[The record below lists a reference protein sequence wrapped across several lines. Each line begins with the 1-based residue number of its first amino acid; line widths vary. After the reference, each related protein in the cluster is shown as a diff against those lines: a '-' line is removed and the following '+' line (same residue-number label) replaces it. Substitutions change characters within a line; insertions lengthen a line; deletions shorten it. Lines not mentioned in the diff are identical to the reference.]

1 MKNAKVLS
9 ALGLMSLAS
18 TAALAASGPTLGSVL
33 DASGVKVSG
42 NVAVSLRQNVSVRDE
57 AAKQA
62 RSNFQ
67 VDQGL
72 LSIAYQPKEGFGGVV
87 DLATGETVGQG
98 GDVGGSTAGVVLS
111 QAYLQ
116 YKSGDLT
123 LIGGRYYTAAGY
135 EVFPAA
141 GNLFVTRSAT
151 FGLEPTYHTGVRAS
165 YAVSDSLSVFGGLNN
180 GVYAGSNNSEQP
192 LIDFIDGLQSPPSCV
207 DLTNASPAVTS
218 KTCDAYASTLKNK
231 GVELGVTFAPISD
244 LSLSLTSYHGKA
256 IVNSISGS
264 DLNKSASQNLYSFTA
279 TYKLTSALTLAANFD
294 QANFYASVPA
304 PFDNAFKY
312 NAYAG
317 YVTYALSDATTLGV
331 RLEEISYRRSVGT
344 KNNVGTATAVL
355 SHSFAKNFDLR
366 TELSDVDAQR
376 NVGDTPDNRH
386 VQLAVQGLLKF

>member
-42 NVAVSLRQNVSVRDE
+42 NVAVSLRQNVSVRGTNN
-57 AAKQA
+57 QA

-87 DLATGETVGQG
+87 DLATGETVAQG
-98 GDVGGSTAGVVLS
+98 GDVGGSTAGVQLS

-116 YKSGDLT
+116 YKSGNLT

-141 GNLFVTRSAT
+141 GNLFVTRSQT
-151 FGLEPTYHTGVRAS
+151 YQKETTYHTGVRAS

-180 GVYAGSNNSEQP
+180 GVFADDPASECTHGTP
-192 LIDFIDGLQSPPSCV
+192 V
-207 DLTNASPAVTS
+207 VT
-218 KTCDAYASTLKNK
+218 TCDAFASTLKNR
-231 GVELGVTFAPISD
+231 GVELGVTWSPISD
-244 LSLSLTSYHGKA
+244 LSLALSSYHGKA
-256 IVNSISGS
+256 NIQDTLGATHNDSE
-264 DLNKSASQNLYSFTA
+264 SQNLYSFTA
-279 TYKLTSALTLAANFD
+279 SYKVSDAISIAANID
-294 QANFYASVPA
+294 QGNT
-304 PFDNAFKY
+304 NAKLYGNKY
-312 NAYAG
+312 TAYAG
-317 YVTYALSDATTLGV
+317 YVTYALSDATTLGL
-331 RLEEISYRRSVGT
+331 RLEEISKRRVASVD
-344 KNNVGTATAVL
+344 NNTGAVAAVL

-366 TELSDVDAQR
+366 TELSDVDPEA
-376 NVGDTPDNRH
+376 GDNRH
-386 VQLAVQGLLKF
+386 VELAVQGVLKF

>member
-42 NVAVSLRQNVSVRDE
+42 NMAVSLRQNVSVRGTTD
-57 AAKQA
+57 QA

-87 DLATGETVGQG
+87 DLATGQEVAQG
-98 GDVGGSTAGVVLS
+98 GQVGVSTAGVVLS

-141 GNLFVTRSAT
+141 GNLFVTRSQT
-151 FGLEPTYHTGVRAS
+151 YQLESTYHTGVRAS
-165 YAVSDSLSVFGGLNN
+165 YAVSNSLSVFGGLNN
-180 GVYAGSNNSEQP
+180 GVFAGSAFAKKTVDP
-192 LIDFIDGLQSPPSCV
+192 TKATAPTSCV
-207 DLTNASPAVTS
+207 ALNQVNSPTSVDVTGNN
-218 KTCDAYASTLKNK
+218 CDAYASTLKNR
-231 GVELGVTFAPISD
+231 GVELGTTWSPVSG
-244 LSLSLTSYHGKA
+244 LSLALTAYHGKVLVSDDSTQPSVVS
-256 IVNSISGS
+256 VNDSI
-264 DLNKSASQNLYSFTA
+264 SQNLYSFTA
-279 TYKLTSALTLAANFD
+279 SYNISKDLTVAVNIDQGNALADDSIVN
-294 QANFYASVPA
+294 V
-304 PFDNAFKY
+304 KY

-317 YVTYALSDATTLGV
+317 YVTYALSNATTLGL
-331 RLEEISYRRSVGT
+331 RLEEISKRGV
-344 KNNVGTATAVL
+344 NNNTGAVAAVL

-366 TELSDVDAQR
+366 TELSDVDPET
-376 NVGDTPDNRH
+376 GDDRQ
-386 VQLAVQGLLKF
+386 VKLAVQGVLKF